1 MISKQFFKSSI
12 IYSLVGSLP
21 YISGI
26 ILIPLFTVYL
36 TPQQFGVNA
45 LYYSMMVF
53 FLVLAGFGMDSF
65 IGVYY
70 YEYKD
75 KKQKLREL
83 MGTVLLFS
91 LIIGLFLIIFMG
103 IAGPFAFHLLWPEIS
118 GLTFFPFGLI
128 TLMTAIF
135 SAAFKSYTSLL
146 INQQRIERFF
156 WMNILNFLLTIGI
169 SYLLLYLFPFTLYG
183 PLLGRLIPMTISFLL
198 SVIFISAEF
207 GLKINNGLFR
217 PLLSF
222 CIPILVFSLLVWVV
236 NNIDRFVI
244 THFIPDTTFVGIFD
258 IAVKITLFIELI
270 QTGLMNTINPK
281 IFRIWKDQDLRE
293 STVEVNR
300 YYNGFTAL
308 TILLIPVILI
318 SVPLLLPAVIKKD
331 IYYQSL
337 IYLPVLSLGF
347 ATRGWFYMFMSP
359 IYYFKKTKVL
369 PKIFL
374 FSACFQVVCSILLIK
389 YFGII
394 GAVWANFLV
403 KPVQALV
410 VYSESRKIF
419 KFSFN
424 RWKILY
430 LPLIF
435 IFMGIIFE
443 ILSNQSTRLYFTTAQ
458 LLISI
463 VLVFFAYRNEL
474 IPLFQKRFNL

>member
-26 ILIPLFTVYL
+26 ILIPFFTIYL

-53 FLVLAGFGMDSF
+53 FQVLAGFGMDSF

-75 KKQKLREL
+75 KRQQLREL
-83 MGTVLLFS
+83 IGTVLLFS

-103 IAGPFAFHLLWPEIS
+103 LAGPFAFHLLWPEIV
-118 GLTFFPFGLI
+118 GLTFFPFGII

-135 SAAFKSYTSLL
+135 NAEFKSYTGLL
-146 INQQRIERFF
+146 INQQRVERFF
-156 WMNILNFLLTIGI
+156 WMSILNFILTIGI
-169 SYLLLYLFPFTLYG
+169 TFLLLHLFPYTLYG

-198 SVIFISAEF
+198 TVIFISQEF
-207 GLKINNGLFR
+207 GFTFKTELFR

-222 CIPILVFSLLVWVV
+222 CIPIGIYSMLVWVV

-244 THFIPDTTFVGIFD
+244 AHFIPDTTYVGVFD
-258 IAVKITLFIELI
+258 IAVKITLFIDLI
-270 QTGLMNTINPK
+270 QMGLMNTISPK
-281 IFRIWKDQDLRE
+281 IFTIWKDKNLRE
-293 STVEVNR
+293 SSVEVNR
-300 YYNGFTAL
+300 YYNGFTAV
-308 TILLIPVILI
+308 TILIIPVILI
-318 SVPLLLPAVIKKD
+318 SVPFLLPLVIKKT
-331 IYYQSL
+331 IYYQAL
-337 IYLPVLSLGF
+337 LYLPILSLGF

-374 FSACFQVVCSILLIK
+374 FSAFFQVICSIVLIK

-403 KPVQALV
+403 KPLQALL

-419 KFSFN
+419 KFEFN
-424 RWKILY
+424 RWKIVY
-430 LPLIF
+430 LPVIF
-435 IFMGIIFE
+435 ILIGIACEIFATQ
-443 ILSNQSTRLYFTTAQ
+443 NTRLYINIGQFMIS
-458 LLISI
+458 LL
-463 VLVFFAYRNEL
+463 LVFFAYRNEL
-474 IPLFQKRFNL
+474 IPLIQKRFTF